1 MHLTGIY
8 SKRIVT
14 VLLLCS
20 LFLTGCLGSSPPK
33 QAKKKNKKS
42 PNSIIGKTTQEI
54 EKFDPNANIE
64 ISDLKV
70 KISNPITGALEAYG
84 PIVQKHSV
92 GQVNYAIELYRA
104 EHGVYPKDYEEFME
118 KVVIQ
123 GQIRLPV
130 LPGKWKYSYDEKEHD
145 IKVIRHLD
153 GKEGKQAADKK
164 DPENKKAEAEIKKNP
179 AAKFL
184 PGLRGVQGGK

>member
-1 MHLTGIY
+1 MHPSSIC

-20 LFLTGCLGSSPPK
+20 LFLTGCMNSSPPK
-33 QAKKKNKKS
+33 QPKKKNKKS

-64 ISDLKV
+64 ISDSKV
-70 KISNPITGALEAYG
+70 KITNPITGALEAYG
-84 PIVQKHSV
+84 PILEKHFK
-92 GQVNYAIELYRA
+92 GQTKHAIELYRA

-123 GQIRLPV
+123 GQIWLPV

-153 GKEGKQAADKK
+153 GKGVKQAANEKNQA
-164 DPENKKAEAEIKKNP
+164 NKKAEGEIKKNP
-179 AAKFL
+179 AVNFL